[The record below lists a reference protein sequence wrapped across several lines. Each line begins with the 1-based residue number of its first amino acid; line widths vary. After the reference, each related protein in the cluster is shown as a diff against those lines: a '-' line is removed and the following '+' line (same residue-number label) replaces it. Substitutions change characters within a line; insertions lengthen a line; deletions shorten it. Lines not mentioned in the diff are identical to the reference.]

1 MRRKKQ
7 MVTKQMKDKL
17 IQRAKDAWERAYA
30 PYSNYSVGSAVLT
43 ESGEIFDGVN
53 IENAVYPLTICG
65 ERVAIFKAVSEGH
78 RSFKAIAVV
87 TRNGGTPC
95 GSCRQVMA
103 EFGLDTLVL
112 IADTSGQLLQEYTVA
127 ELLPKS
133 FGEADLH

>member
-1 MRRKKQ
+1 MLEKE
-7 MVTKQMKDKL
+7 MKDKL
-17 IQRAKDAWERAYA
+17 IQRAKQAWERAYA

-103 EFGLDTLVL
+103 EFGLDTIIL
-112 IADTSGQLLQEYTVA
+112 IADTSGELLQEYTVA
-127 ELLPKS
+127 ELLPNS
-133 FGEADLH
+133 FGEADLE

>member
-1 MRRKKQ
+1 MI
-7 MVTKQMKDKL
+7 TKQMKDKL

-53 IENAVYPLTICG
+53 VENAVYPLTICG

-78 RSFKAIAVV
+78 RSFRAIAVV

-103 EFGLDTLVL
+103 EFGLDTIVL
-112 IADTSGQLLQEYTVA
+112 IADSSGQLLQEYTVA

-133 FGEADLH
+133 FGEADLQ

>member
-1 MRRKKQ
+1 

-133 FGEADLH
+133 FGQADLH

>member
-1 MRRKKQ
+1 ML
-7 MVTKQMKDKL
+7 TNQMKDKL
-17 IQRAKDAWERAYA
+17 IQRAKDAQERAYA

-43 ESGEIFDGVN
+43 ESGEIYDGVN
-53 IENAVYPLTICG
+53 VENAVYPLTLCG

-78 RSFKAIAVV
+78 RAFKAIAVV

-103 EFGLDTLVL
+103 EFGLDTIVL

-133 FGEADLH
+133 FGEADLQ

>member
-1 MRRKKQ
+1 
-7 MVTKQMKDKL
+7 MKDKL